1 MNALLIYMIKAA
13 IYLAGFYLVYRVFL
27 SRDTLYGRNRT
38 FILLSAISAMILPLI
53 TFRTNNSLEVPV
65 FGKVLSEIFISGD
78 AANSSASAADN
89 SLLPGYKWLVIIY
102 VSGVIFF
109 GFKLIFDFL
118 ELAYLIGTREKGKSH
133 IIKFHGLNTAGF
145 SAFGHIFVSSRL
157 TPEEAC
163 EIIKHEQNHLNHHHS
178 ADIILI
184 ELVMLFQWFNPV
196 VYFFSRSLRAVHE
209 YQADEECIN
218 LGISV
223 NNYQKLLMNQIFKSK
238 IFTITNS
245 FSNPSLVK
253 KRMIMM
259 TKERSGSLANFKLLL
274 VFPVIASVMFFIS
287 SCSQS
292 KNPPD
297 KGMEVAPPP
306 PPPPPPPVADNSSDT
321 VFTVVDEFPLFPG
334 GEAALIKFISENV
347 QYPELAKKNGTQG
360 KVIIRF
366 AVEKDGSIDRI
377 SVLKGVDPELDKEAI
392 RVVSTMPSFE
402 KPGVKDGKAVP
413 VWYMVPINYTLQ

>member
-53 TFRTNNSLEVPV
+53 TIRTNNSLEVPV
-65 FGKVLSEIFISGD
+65 FGKVLSEIFISGN
-78 AANSSASAADN
+78 AANKSSWVAGN
-89 SLLPGYKWLVIIY
+89 TVLPGYKWLVIIY
-102 VSGVIFF
+102 VSGLIFF
-109 GFKLIFDFL
+109 GLKLFIDFL
-118 ELAYLIGTREKGKSH
+118 ELAYLIGTQEKGKSH
-133 IIKFHGLNTAGF
+133 IIEFHGLNTAGF

-157 TPEEAC
+157 TSEEAG

-196 VYFFSRSLRAVHE
+196 IYFFSRSLRAVHE

-259 TKERSGSLANFKLLL
+259 TKQRSGSLANIKLLL
-274 VFPVIASVMFFIS
+274 VLPVIASVMFFIS
-287 SCSQS
+287 SCSQGN
-292 KNPPD
+292 NPPD
-297 KGMEVAPPP
+297 KGIEAAP
-306 PPPPPPPVADNSSDT
+306 PPPPPPPVADNSADT
-321 VFTVVDEFPLFPG
+321 VFTIVDEFPLFPG
-334 GEAALIKFISENV
+334 GEAALLNFISENV
-347 QYPELAKKNGTQG
+347 QYPERAKGNGTQG
-360 KVIIRF
+360 KVIVRF
-366 AVEKDGSIDRI
+366 AVEKDGSIDKI
-377 SVLKGVDPELDKEAI
+377 SVLKGVDPELDKEAV
-392 RVVSTMPSFE
+392 RVVSTLPSFE
-402 KPGVKDGKAVP
+402 KPGIKDGKVVP
-413 VWYMVPINYTLQ
+413 VWYMVPINYTLK

>member
-53 TFRTNNSLEVPV
+53 TIRTNNSLEVPV
-65 FGKVLSEIFISGD
+65 FGKVLSEIFISGN
-78 AANSSASAADN
+78 AANKSSWVAGN
-89 SLLPGYKWLVIIY
+89 TVLPGYKWLVIIY
-102 VSGVIFF
+102 VSGLIFF
-109 GFKLIFDFL
+109 GLKLFIDFL
-118 ELAYLIGTREKGKSH
+118 ELAYLIGTQEKGKSH
-133 IIKFHGLNTAGF
+133 IIEFHGLNTAGF

-157 TPEEAC
+157 TSEEAG

-196 VYFFSRSLRAVHE
+196 IYFFSRSLRAVHE

-259 TKERSGSLANFKLLL
+259 TKQRSGSLANIKLLL
-274 VFPVIASVMFFIS
+274 VLPVIASVMFFIS
-287 SCSQS
+287 SCSQGN
-292 KNPPD
+292 NPPD
-297 KGMEVAPPP
+297 KGIEAAPPP
-306 PPPPPPPVADNSSDT
+306 PPPPPLADNSADT
-321 VFTVVDEFPLFPG
+321 VFTMVDEFPLFPG
-334 GEAALIKFISENV
+334 GEAALLNFISENV
-347 QYPELAKKNGTQG
+347 QYPERAKGNGTQG
-360 KVIIRF
+360 KVVIRF
-366 AVEKDGSIDRI
+366 AVEKDGSIDKI
-377 SVLKGVDPELDKEAI
+377 SVLKGVDPELDKEAV
-392 RVVSTMPSFE
+392 RVVSTLPSFE
-402 KPGVKDGKAVP
+402 KPGIKDGKVVP
-413 VWYMVPINYTLQ
+413 VWYMVPINYTLK

>member
-53 TFRTNNSLEVPV
+53 TFRTNNSLAVPV

-89 SLLPGYKWLVIIY
+89 SVLPGYKWLVIIY

-118 ELAYLIGTREKGKSH
+118 ELAHLIGTQEKGKNH

-157 TPEEAC
+157 TPEEAG

-274 VFPVIASVMFFIS
+274 VLPVIASVMFFIS

-292 KNPPD
+292 NNPPD
-297 KGMEVAPPP
+297 KGMEVAP

-321 VFTVVDEFPLFPG
+321 VFTIVDEFPLFPG
-334 GEAALIKFISENV
+334 GETALIKFISENV
-347 QYPELAKKNGTQG
+347 QYPERAKGNGIQG
-360 KVIIRF
+360 KVIVRF

-377 SVLKGVDPELDKEAI
+377 SVLKGVDPELDKEAL
-392 RVVSTMPSFE
+392 RVVSTLPSFE
-402 KPGVKDGKAVP
+402 KPGIKDGKAVP
-413 VWYMVPINYTLQ
+413 VWYMVPINYTLK

>member
-1 MNALLIYMIKAA
+1 MIKAA

-53 TFRTNNSLEVPV
+53 TIRTNNSLEVPV
-65 FGKVLSEIFISGD
+65 FGKVLSEIFVSGD
-78 AANSSASAADN
+78 ASNNSSSIAGN
-89 SLLPGYKWLVIIY
+89 SVLLGYKWLVIIY
-102 VSGVIFF
+102 MSGLIFF
-109 GFKLIFDFL
+109 GLKLIFDFL
-118 ELAYLIGTREKGKSH
+118 ELVYLIGTQEKGKSH

-157 TPEEAC
+157 TSEEAC

-184 ELVMLFQWFNPV
+184 ELVMLFQWFNPAI
-196 VYFFSRSLRAVHE
+196 YFFSRSLRAVHE

-259 TKERSGSLANFKLLL
+259 TKQRSGSLANFKLLL
-274 VFPVIASVMFFIS
+274 VLPVIASVMFFIS

-292 KNPPD
+292 NNPPD
-297 KGMEVAPPP
+297 KGMELAP
-306 PPPPPPPVADNSSDT
+306 PPPPPPPVADNRADT
-321 VFTVVDEFPLFPG
+321 VFTVVDEFPVFKG
-334 GEAALIKFISENV
+334 GDAALLKYLAENTI
-347 QYPELAKKNGTQG
+347 YPEHAKKNGTQG
-360 KVIIRF
+360 KIIVRF
-366 AVEKDGSIDRI
+366 AVNVDGSVDKI
-377 SVLKGVDPELDKEAI
+377 SVLKGVDPELDIEAI
-392 RVVSTMPSFE
+392 RVVSTLPSFE
-402 KPGVKDGKAVP
+402 KPGIKDGKAVP
-413 VWYMVPINYTLQ
+413 VWYMVPINYTLK

>member
-1 MNALLIYMIKAA
+1 MIKAA

-53 TFRTNNSLEVPV
+53 TIRTNNSLEVPV
-65 FGKVLSEIFISGD
+65 FGKVLSEIFISGN
-78 AANSSASAADN
+78 AANKSSWVAGN
-89 SLLPGYKWLVIIY
+89 TVLPGYKWLIIIY
-102 VSGVIFF
+102 VSGLIFF
-109 GFKLIFDFL
+109 GLKLFIDFL
-118 ELAYLIGTREKGKSH
+118 ELAYLIGTQEKGKSH
-133 IIKFHGLNTAGF
+133 IIEFHGLNTAGF

-157 TPEEAC
+157 TSEEAG

-196 VYFFSRSLRAVHE
+196 IYFFSRSLRAVHE

-259 TKERSGSLANFKLLL
+259 TKQRSGSLANIKLLL
-274 VFPVIASVMFFIS
+274 VLPVIASVMFFIS
-287 SCSQS
+287 SCSQGN
-292 KNPPD
+292 NPPD
-297 KGMEVAPPP
+297 KGIEAAPPP
-306 PPPPPPPVADNSSDT
+306 PPPPPLADNSADT
-321 VFTVVDEFPLFPG
+321 VFTMVDEFPLFPG
-334 GEAALIKFISENV
+334 GEAALLNFISENV
-347 QYPELAKKNGTQG
+347 QYPERAKGNGTQG
-360 KVIIRF
+360 KVIVRF
-366 AVEKDGSIDRI
+366 AVEKDGSIDKI
-377 SVLKGVDPELDKEAI
+377 SVLKGVDPELDKEAV
-392 RVVSTMPSFE
+392 RVVSTLPSFE
-402 KPGVKDGKAVP
+402 KPGIKDGKAVP
-413 VWYMVPINYTLQ
+413 VWYMVPINYTLK

>member
-1 MNALLIYMIKAA
+1 
-13 IYLAGFYLVYRVFL
+13 
-27 SRDTLYGRNRT
+27 
-38 FILLSAISAMILPLI
+38 
-53 TFRTNNSLEVPV
+53 V

-157 TPEEAC
+157 TPEEAG

-413 VWYMVPINYTLQ
+413 VWYMVPINYTLK